1 MDNNKKQN
9 SKSIKVGSKHKDS
22 ELNYDGVANQKVNYC
37 EWCSKQTPMGKT
49 TQAETPI
56 LEFVEDKID
65 LIGREDI
72 WGIHGDWSI
81 VDIDSDLEAELLI
94 YDEML
99 NNVRKRIVCE
109 ICLRKDN
116 EMYQKYYSGMIGEIN
131 ENNNDNPDDEDHYI
145 IELE

>member
-1 MDNNKKQN
+1 MGTDN
-9 SKSIKVGSKHKDS
+9 KDS
-22 ELNYDGVANQKVNYC
+22 KIEYC
-37 EWCSKQTPMGKT
+37 EWCSKKTPLPPT
-49 TQAETPI
+49 TQAQTPI

-72 WGIHGDWSI
+72 WGIHGDWSM

-99 NNVRKRIVCE
+99 NNVKKRIVCTAC
-109 ICLRKDN
+109 IMN
-116 EMYQKYYSGMIGEIN
+116 EEKMYNKYYGDMIGEN
-131 ENNNDNPDDEDHYI
+131 DENNDDNPDDEDHYI

>member
-1 MDNNKKQN
+1 MGTDK
-9 SKSIKVGSKHKDS
+9 IED
-22 ELNYDGVANQKVNYC
+22 DGVANQKVNYC
-37 EWCSKQTPMGKT
+37 EWCSKKTPMPPT
-49 TQAETPI
+49 TQAQTPI

-72 WGIHGDWSI
+72 WGIHGDWSM

-99 NNVRKRIVCE
+99 NDVKKRIVCTAC
-109 ICLRKDN
+109 IMN
-116 EMYQKYYSGMIGEIN
+116 EEKMYDKYYSQMEGEVN
-131 ENNNDNPDDEDHYI
+131 ENKDDNPDDEDHYI

>member
-1 MDNNKKQN
+1 MGTDK
-9 SKSIKVGSKHKDS
+9 IED
-22 ELNYDGVANQKVNYC
+22 DGVANQKVNYC
-37 EWCSKQTPMGKT
+37 EWCSKKTPMPPT
-49 TQAETPI
+49 TQAQTPI

-72 WGIHGDWSI
+72 WGMLGDWSM

-99 NNVRKRIVCE
+99 NNIKKRIVCE
-109 ICLRKDN
+109 VCLRQDDK
-116 EMYQKYYSGMIGEIN
+116 MYQKYYSGMIGEVN
-131 ENNNDNPDDEDHYI
+131 KDNDTDPDAEDHYI

>member
-1 MDNNKKQN
+1 MEGLDDNKKPNNKP
-9 SKSIKVGSKHKDS
+9 IKMGSKHKDS
-22 ELNYDGVANQKVNYC
+22 ALEIKYC

-56 LEFVEDKID
+56 LEFIEDKID

-72 WGIHGDWSI
+72 WGIHGDWSM

-99 NNVRKRIVCE
+99 NNVKKRTVCTACIV
-109 ICLRKDN
+109 N
-116 EMYQKYYSGMIGEIN
+116 EEMMYTKYYSGMIGEG
-131 ENNNDNPDDEDHYI
+131 NNDDNPDDVDHYI